1 MVWVA
6 TVHSE
11 VLVRVRGFD
20 VQVST
25 NLAIFQVDPRIEEG
39 DFFCRPRSCKF
50 DGRMVTVKVFYED
63 S

>member
-1 MVWVA
+1 MWVA

-39 DFFCRPRSCKF
+39 RLLLLTTKL
-50 DGRMVTVKVFYED
+50 
-63 S
+63 